1 MQKRLLKMLLLP
13 MVVAFISIS
22 FSSCKGVKDSDLRTS
37 IETALKANPDLS
49 SLSVAVKDGVATI
62 AGECK
67 DDALKAKCEELA
79 KGIKGIKNVINNCSV
94 APPPPA
100 PAPVEIAVDD
110 PLSKAVTD
118 ALKDYPTVK
127 AAVKDGVITLTGEIK
142 KTTLSKLMMVLNT
155 LKPKKI
161 ENQLTTK

>member
-1 MQKRLLKMLLLP
+1 MQKRLLSMFIIP
-13 MVVAFISIS
+13 IMVAFVSIS
-22 FSSCKGVKDSDLRTS
+22 FSSCKGVKDSDLQTS
-37 IETALKANPDLS
+37 IETALKADPDLS
-49 SLSVAVKDGVATI
+49 SLAVTVKDGVATI

-79 KGIKGIKNVINNCSV
+79 KGIKGVKNVINNCTIT
-94 APPPPA
+94 PPPPT

-110 PLSKAVTD
+110 PLMKAVAD
-118 ALKDYPTVK
+118 ATKDFPTVK

-142 KTTLSKLMMVLNT
+142 KANLSKLMMVLNT

-161 ENQLTTK
+161 ENQLTIK